1 MIFAIDVGNTNIVL
15 GCIQNGTILFTERM
29 ETDLRRTELEYAIA
43 FRSVMELHHISPSQL
58 EGGIIS
64 SVVPPLVNVLRQALA
79 KLADIEMMVVT
90 HELETGFS
98 LKMDNPAAVGSDLIV
113 DAAAALE
120 LYGAPVTVIDM
131 GTATTL
137 SVVDKSGS
145 YVSTIIM
152 PGARISLDSLVSG
165 TAQLPK
171 IGLSVPEHVI
181 GTNTVDCMRSGVLYG
196 SAAMLDGMLDRIF
209 DALGYETKVVATG
222 GLAYA
227 VIPHCRHS
235 IILNDELLLQ
245 GLQLIYEKNRREK
258 A

>member
-1 MIFAIDVGNTNIVL
+1 MILAIDMGNTNIVL
-15 GCIQNGTILFTERM
+15 GCIKNGTILFTERM

-43 FRSVMELHHISPSQL
+43 FRNVMELHNISPSQL
-58 EGGIIS
+58 EGSIIS

-79 KLADIEMMVVT
+79 KLADIEMMVVN

-98 LKMDNPAAVGSDLIV
+98 LQMDNPAAVGSDLIV
-113 DAAAALE
+113 DAAAAQE

-137 SVVDKSGS
+137 SVVDKEGC
-145 YVSTIIM
+145 YISTIIM

-181 GTNTVDCMRSGVLYG
+181 GKNTVDCMRSGVLYG

-209 DALGYETKVVATG
+209 DELGYETKVVATG
-222 GLAYA
+222 GLAHA
-227 VIPHCRHS
+227 VIPHCRHQ
-235 IILNDELLLQ
+235 IMLNDTLLLH
-245 GLQLIYEKNRREK
+245 GLQLIYEKNRR

>member
-1 MIFAIDVGNTNIVL
+1 MILAIDTGNTNIVL
-15 GCIQNGTILFTERM
+15 GCIKNGKILFTERM

-43 FRSVMELHHISPSQL
+43 FRNVMELHGITPSQL
-58 EGGIIS
+58 DGGIIS
-64 SVVPPLVNVLRQALA
+64 SVVPPLINVLRQALA
-79 KLADIEMMVVT
+79 KLADIEMMVVS
-90 HELETGFS
+90 HELETG
-98 LKMDNPAAVGSDLIV
+98 LTLQMDNPAAVGSDLIV

-120 LYGAPVTVIDM
+120 LYGSPVTVIDM

-137 SVVDKSGS
+137 SVVDKSGA

-171 IGLSVPEHVI
+171 IGLSVPPSVI
-181 GTNTVDCMRSGVLYG
+181 GKNTVDCMRSGVLYG

-209 DALGYETKVVATG
+209 EELCYETKIVATG
-222 GLAYA
+222 GLAHA
-227 VIPHCRHS
+227 VIPHCRHN

-245 GLQLIYEKNRREK
+245 GLLLIYEKNRRERT
-258 A
+258 